1 MKTTSKTFAALLG
14 LATAV
19 ALAVPASAM
28 DANSFERGPM
38 TKKVAA
44 QSVSVSTSVS
54 SSGSVIAS
62 AGSNRDLI
70 EQGVGVNSV
79 SRKALGR

>member
-1 MKTTSKTFAALLG
+1 MS
-14 LATAV
+14 
-19 ALAVPASAM
+19 PDPS
-28 DANSFERGPM
+28 
-38 TKKVAA
+38 AA